1 MYNKMKENKDLPA
14 GKAGKPS
21 ASSVISAIKRRTR
34 RIFSAE
40 EKIQIV
46 LECLRGEESVS
57 SICRKYGIHENNYYN
72 WSKEFMEAGKKRLQ
86 GDTERQ
92 ATGGEVSSLK
102 KENTQLKEMV
112 ADLLMQNTALKKSL
126 NGAE

>member
-1 MYNKMKENKDLPA
+1 MFNKMEEREKKQ
-14 GKAGKPS
+14 S

-46 LECLRGEESVS
+46 LEGMRGEESIA

-72 WSKEFMEAGKKRLQ
+72 WSKEFLEAGKKRLS

-92 ATGGEVSSLK
+92 ATGGEVTNLK
-102 KENTQLKEMV
+102 KKTV
-112 ADLLMQNTALKKSL
+112 S
-126 NGAE
+126 

>member
-1 MYNKMKENKDLPA
+1 MFNKMEEREKKQ
-14 GKAGKPS
+14 S

-46 LECLRGEESVS
+46 LEGMRGEESIA

-72 WSKEFMEAGKKRLQ
+72 WSKEFLEAGKKRLS

-92 ATGGEVSSLK
+92 ATGGEVTNLK
-102 KENTQLKEMV
+102 KENSQLKELV
-112 ADLLMQNTALKKSL
+112 ADLLMQNTVLKKNL
-126 NGAE
+126 NGME

>member
-1 MYNKMKENKDLPA
+1 MKDNRKKE
-14 GKAGKPS
+14 S

-34 RIFSAE
+34 RIFSSE

-46 LECLRGEESVS
+46 LECLRGEETVASV
-57 SICRKYGIHENNYYN
+57 CRKYVINENNYYN
-72 WSKEFMEAGKKRLQ
+72 WSKDFLEAGKKRLS

-102 KENTQLKEMV
+102 KENSQLKELV
-112 ADLLMQNTALKKSL
+112 ADLLMQNTVLKKNL
-126 NGAE
+126 NGTE

>member
-1 MYNKMKENKDLPA
+1 MYNKMKENKD
-14 GKAGKPS
+14 KPS

>member
-1 MYNKMKENKDLPA
+1 MYNKMEEKEK
-14 GKAGKPS
+14 KQS
-21 ASSVISAIKRRTR
+21 ASSIISAIKRRTR

-57 SICRKYGIHENNYYN
+57 AVCRKYGINENNYYN
-72 WSKEFMEAGKKRLQ
+72 WSKEFLEAGKKRLS

-102 KENTQLKEMV
+102 QENSQIKELV
-112 ADLLMQNTALKKSL
+112 AELLMQN
-126 NGAE
+126 